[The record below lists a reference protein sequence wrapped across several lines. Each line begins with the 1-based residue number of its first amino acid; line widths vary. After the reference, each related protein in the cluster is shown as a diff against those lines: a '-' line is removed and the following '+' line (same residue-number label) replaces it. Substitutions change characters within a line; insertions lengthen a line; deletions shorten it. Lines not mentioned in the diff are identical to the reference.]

1 MNNDAMIIDVTE
13 DGFRLRDYLE
23 EKHGFSSKLLIK
35 LEANGKV
42 FLNGKIV
49 KIKKRVFKEDE
60 IAVDFLDEADEYEK
74 VDLPIDI
81 IYEDS
86 DLLVLNKKPYRV
98 VHPTK
103 RHQDDTTANA
113 ISYYFDK
120 NDIKRKVRFVNRLD
134 MNTSGVLV
142 IAKNPY
148 AHNKISQDMR
158 NDKVGKYY
166 LAIVNGI
173 LEEKKGKIVE
183 KIARKDESI
192 RRVVHESGKDCTTA
206 YRVAEEKNGMSL
218 VDIKLETGRTHQ
230 IRVHFEH
237 LGAPVLGDELYGS
250 KSERIS
256 RQALHC
262 SRMVFQH
269 PRTRKVIELVADL
282 PEDMKRIFSSD
293 CEN

>member
-1 MNNDAMIIDVTE
+1 MDNDAMIIDVKE

-35 LEANGKV
+35 LEANGKI
-42 FLNGKIV
+42 FLNGKVV
-49 KIKKRVFKEDE
+49 KIKKRVFREDE
-60 IAVDFLDEADEYEK
+60 IAVEFLDESDEYEK
-74 VDLPIDI
+74 VNLPIDI
-81 IYEDS
+81 IYED
-86 DLLVLNKKPYRV
+86 DDFLVLNKKPFRV

-113 ISYYFDK
+113 VSFYFDK

-148 AHNKISQDMR
+148 VHNMISQDMR
-158 NDKVGKYY
+158 NDKVDKHYK
-166 LAIVNGI
+166 AIVDGI
-173 LEEKKGKIVE
+173 LEEKNGKIIE
-183 KIARKDESI
+183 KIARIDDNI
-192 RRVVHESGKDCTTA
+192 RRVVHESGKDCTTV
-206 YRVAEEKNGMSL
+206 YSVIEEENGMSL
-218 VDIKLETGRTHQ
+218 IDIRLETGRTHQ

-237 LGAPVLGDELYGS
+237 LGAPVLGDELYGTR
-250 KSERIS
+250 SELIS

-262 SRMVFQH
+262 SRMVFKH
-269 PRTRKVIELVADL
+269 PRTGKVLEMVAEL
-282 PEDMKRIFSSD
+282 PEDMKRIFNSN